1 MTTPPLR
8 PGVRLRSRTCTT
20 EVVVVRPGEASGT
33 LECGGLPMTS
43 DDAPAVA
50 TVPATGPGVLLGKR
64 YTDESRTLEVLVT
77 KAGAGPLSLGG
88 IALSLK
94 AAKPLPASD

>member
-8 PGVRLRSRTCTT
+8 PGLRLRCRTCTA
-20 EVVVVRPGEASGT
+20 EVVVVRPGSGVGP
-33 LECGGLPMTS
+33 LECGGAPMTAE
-43 DDAPAVA
+43 DVTAPAV
-50 TVPATGPGVLLGKR
+50 TPDGPGVLLGKR
-64 YTDESRTLEVLVT
+64 YTDESRTLEILVT

-88 IALSLK
+88 VALTLK